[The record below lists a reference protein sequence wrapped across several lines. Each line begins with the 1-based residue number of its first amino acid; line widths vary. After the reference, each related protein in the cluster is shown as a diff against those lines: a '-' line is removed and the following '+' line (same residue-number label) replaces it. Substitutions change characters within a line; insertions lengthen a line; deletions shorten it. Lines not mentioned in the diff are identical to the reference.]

1 MKLVKDLRAKLW
13 LENVILYLDKI
24 QVKKQKLKTW
34 TNIVRLNLLDWNQS
48 NYFNYNLFWLETMQP
63 LILIVA

>member
-24 QVKKQKLKTW
+24 QVKKTKLRTW
-34 TNIVRLNLLDWNQS
+34 TNIVILNLLNWNQS
-48 NYFNYNLFWLETMQP
+48 NYFNNNLFWLETMQP

>member
-24 QVKKQKLKTW
+24 QVKEQKLKTW